1 MRAIPVVSPATRA
14 GGGLLSNPHV
24 PLALGVVFAL
34 GLEYVYR
41 EQLDR
46 PAILC
51 LELLAVGLALLYAWR
66 HQERLR
72 LPIVLGLA
80 LALQLGYTLLHIGIG
95 VHADFDPR
103 NVYGPQGQ
111 ALLDGDY
118 PRSEYPLGAVLI
130 FALEA
135 LLGGG
140 NAERPNAFLMIP
152 FQLVLVGSLWY
163 ASRRFGPWLASAAA
177 LWPINLYFWEYRF
190 DLVPAAL
197 LALGLVLALRERWG
211 WSGLALALGAF
222 VKWTPWL
229 ALLALAVWLVAQR
242 RRHDLHRLLLGSL
255 AVVLVHVPFAVW
267 AGADLAA
274 AYTTQGRRPITG
286 ESIWFPLLHAVGVV
300 EAPESVWLPA
310 GAPRWANATAT
321 IVQALIL
328 GAALVWLLRVR
339 RHETAV
345 AVAGLMPVVFLLTN
359 RIFSPQFVIVMTA
372 GWAVAVA
379 LLARSRREQLVL
391 GGAIAAASALNVLV
405 YPLRLGWEPS
415 SVSFFAVGLGITA
428 WALHRAW
435 VSESQLRAGVPLR
448 A

>member
-1 MRAIPVVSPATRA
+1 MRALPAVRTA
-14 GGGLLSNPHV
+14 THGGRGFLLNPHV
-24 PLALGVVFAL
+24 PLAFGVLVAL

-41 EQLDR
+41 EQIDR
-46 PAILC
+46 AGVLV
-51 LELLAVGLALLYAWR
+51 LETLAVGLALLYAWR
-66 HQERLR
+66 RQEQLR
-72 LPIVLGLA
+72 LPVVLGLA
-80 LALQLGYTLLHIGIG
+80 VALQLGYTLLHIGIG
-95 VHADFDPR
+95 LHADFDPR

-118 PRSEYPLGAVLI
+118 PHSEYPLGAVLL

-140 NAERPNAFLMIP
+140 DAERPNALLMIP
-152 FQLVLVGSLWY
+152 FQLLLVASVWHT
-163 ASRRFGPWLASAAA
+163 SRRYGPWLASALA

-197 LALGLVLALRERWG
+197 LALGLVLALREHWG

-229 ALLALAVWLVAQR
+229 ALMALAVWLIAQR
-242 RRHDLHRLLLGSL
+242 RRHDLERLLLGSL

-274 AYTTQGRRPITG
+274 AYTTQGRRPITA
-286 ESIWFPLLHAVGVV
+286 ESIWFPLLHAAGVV

-328 GAALVWLLRVR
+328 GAILVWLLRVR
-339 RHETAV
+339 RRETAV
-345 AVAGLMPVVFLLTN
+345 AVAGLMSVAFLLTN

-379 LLARSRREQLVL
+379 LLARSPREQLAV
-391 GGAIAAASALNVLV
+391 GVAICAAAVLNFLV
-405 YPLRLGWEPS
+405 FPLRLGWEPS
-415 SVSFFAVGLGITA
+415 SVGFFAVSLGITA
-428 WALHRAW
+428 WAFHRAW
-435 VSESQLRAGVPLR
+435 MSERHLNAVTP
-448 A
+448 